1 MSLLDILCGALGA
14 FCFMMLVALPYYVV
28 GRVDRAESQKR
39 TEELMKNVENL
50 RERMN
55 DPAQAE
61 ELRKLIDEL
70 EAQIKQLQGELN
82 QTAYENEQ
90 LKQQN
95 AQLAAANNS
104 LTSDNARL
112 KAQVDPLAAENARL
126 TSANNDLSEE
136 NQRLQI
142 QHAIDQ
148 IETAKLRPFLIL
160 ASATDPDQDLS
171 LFLEDE
177 IVDGVTNK
185 KHFANP
191 SFNPDTLVQTSW
203 PNDLI
208 AFVPR
213 RGVTIWL
220 SSTTKPKS
228 VFRLFVKYRPSPAD
242 RGPFGR
248 QIKPTRVVLSFIG
261 AAFAAGHEGTWVN
274 LAPER
279 PWILAGTLQIDDQG
293 QISYKNATEAERD
306 DAWRAIMKSDL
317 PTPAPT
323 AAPSPGASLSPED
336 MQRIRQQAQQERRNL
351 EERRKAEEEHAAQ
364 LHLHALSPTPA
375 PSP

>member
-1 MSLLDILCGALGA
+1 
-14 FCFMMLVALPYYVV
+14 
-28 GRVDRAESQKR
+28 
-39 TEELMKNVENL
+39 
-50 RERMN
+50 
-55 DPAQAE
+55 
-61 ELRKLIDEL
+61 
-70 EAQIKQLQGELN
+70 
-82 QTAYENEQ
+82 
-90 LKQQN
+90 
-95 AQLAAANNS
+95 
-104 LTSDNARL
+104 
-112 KAQVDPLAAENARL
+112 
-126 TSANNDLSEE
+126 
-136 NQRLQI
+136 
-142 QHAIDQ
+142 
-148 IETAKLRPFLIL
+148 AKLRPFLIL

-248 QIKPTRVVLSFIG
+248 QIKPTRVVLTFLG
-261 AAFAAGHEGTWVN
+261 NAFAQGHESAWVN
-274 LAPER
+274 LSPER
-279 PWILAGTLQIDDQG
+279 PWILAGTVQIDDQG
-293 QISYKNATEAERD
+293 QITFKNATDAESD
-306 DAWRAIMKSDL
+306 EAWRTIMKSDV

-323 AAPSPGASLSPED
+323 ANPSPGGMLSSEERE
-336 MQRIRQQAQQERRNL
+336 RIRQHAQ
-351 EERRKAEEEHAAQ
+351 EERRRLDEQRRKAPAV
-364 LHLHALSPTPA
+364 SPTPA